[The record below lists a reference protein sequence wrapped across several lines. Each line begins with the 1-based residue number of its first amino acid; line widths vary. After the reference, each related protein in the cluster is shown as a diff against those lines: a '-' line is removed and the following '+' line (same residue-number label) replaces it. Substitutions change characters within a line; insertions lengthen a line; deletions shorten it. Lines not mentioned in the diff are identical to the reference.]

1 MLDPA
6 ETIRADHDRN
16 GSVHAQDCLL
26 SVENLQVEFSSARG
40 RLRVVD
46 GVSWSVNK
54 GETLALVGESG
65 CGKSISAL
73 SVMQL
78 LPKPAAS
85 IVGGR
90 IMFAGQNLLSLRE
103 GQLRQMRGRDMSMIF
118 QDPMTS
124 LNPVLT
130 VGDQITEPLM
140 NHLRMTAQQARARA
154 IELLAMVGI
163 EDMEKRLDQ
172 YPHQFSGGMR
182 QRVMIAI
189 GLACHPSLII
199 ADEPTTALDVTI
211 QAQILEMM
219 SALTRRLGITLVII
233 THNLGIVARYADR
246 VAVMYAGKIV
256 EQGAAG
262 ALFKNPHHPYTRGLL
277 RSVPRLDRAKEALL
291 ATIEGYPPSPS
302 VEKKGCAF
310 APRCDRAQD
319 VCFEKQPD
327 LVTTAQHQSACHF
340 SDQMR
345 LDVQARVNA
354 SLAPGAGSVA
364 GPLQDHLVQNH
375 LLEVRNINKVFGGT
389 GATFLGAKAS
399 LHAVK
404 DVSFTIGRGETLGLV
419 GESGCG
425 KTTVGRMILKLEKT
439 SSGDIVFAGESL
451 VQASA
456 ARMQA
461 LRRQIQVI
469 FQDPYASLNPRMT
482 MGETLM
488 EPLVHSLGLS
498 IKVAQDRVHELIDH
512 VGLLRDVKDRYPHQ
526 LSGGQRQ
533 RIGIAR
539 ALAFEPDLIVCDEPV
554 SALDVSIQGQI
565 INLLSSLQKKLGV
578 SYLFIAHDLAVVRH
592 ISHRVIVMYRGQI
605 VETAACDTLYE
616 KPLHPYTR
624 ALLNAAPVPDPQ
636 IEKARKG
643 YVLQGEIGSALSKR
657 TGCLFANR
665 CALVTPACQTVTP
678 PLLEIEPGHFTACLH
693 HTPTDGQGRQA
704 S

>member
-6 ETIRADHDRN
+6 EKIRADHDRN

-219 SALTRRLGITLVII
+219 GALTRRLGITLVII

-277 RSVPRLDRAKEALL
+277 L
-291 ATIEGYPPSPS
+291 
-302 VEKKGCAF
+302 
-310 APRCDRAQD
+310 
-319 VCFEKQPD
+319 
-327 LVTTAQHQSACHF
+327 
-340 SDQMR
+340 
-345 LDVQARVNA
+345 
-354 SLAPGAGSVA
+354 SL
-364 GPLQDHLVQNH
+364 
-375 LLEVRNINKVFGGT
+375 I
-389 GATFLGAKAS
+389 
-399 LHAVK
+399 
-404 DVSFTIGRGETLGLV
+404 
-419 GESGCG
+419 
-425 KTTVGRMILKLEKT
+425 
-439 SSGDIVFAGESL
+439 
-451 VQASA
+451 
-456 ARMQA
+456 
-461 LRRQIQVI
+461 
-469 FQDPYASLNPRMT
+469 
-482 MGETLM
+482 
-488 EPLVHSLGLS
+488 
-498 IKVAQDRVHELIDH
+498 
-512 VGLLRDVKDRYPHQ
+512 
-526 LSGGQRQ
+526 
-533 RIGIAR
+533 
-539 ALAFEPDLIVCDEPV
+539 
-554 SALDVSIQGQI
+554 
-565 INLLSSLQKKLGV
+565 
-578 SYLFIAHDLAVVRH
+578 H
-592 ISHRVIVMYRGQI
+592 I
-605 VETAACDTLYE
+605 
-616 KPLHPYTR
+616 
-624 ALLNAAPVPDPQ
+624 
-636 IEKARKG
+636 
-643 YVLQGEIGSALSKR
+643 
-657 TGCLFANR
+657 
-665 CALVTPACQTVTP
+665 
-678 PLLEIEPGHFTACLH
+678 
-693 HTPTDGQGRQA
+693 
-704 S
+704 